1 MKMSNIIKNK
11 HDIVFVYDVTDNN
24 PNGDP
29 NNENKPRIDQE
40 TNTNYVTDVRLKRTI
55 RDYAYNHYGYNGT
68 DGKDI
73 FCRQTPGKN
82 GGLSDAKRRSK
93 DFDSNADKIIEQC
106 IDIRWFGG
114 MIPIEKK
121 TTAIQITG
129 PIQFRLGRSVHKV
142 EYNEIKGT
150 GAFTS
155 KEGNSQQTFRTDYIL
170 PYSLIS
176 FYGMVDNGLAK
187 ISQLSEEDYKLF
199 IDIMWDSIKSMCTRS
214 KVGHTPRILID
225 IEYSGNFF
233 IGELDKYIVYKR
245 KIDDYSIRSIK
256 DFHIDFV
263 NLSNIINENIDKI
276 ERVTVK
282 LNDMVQYDNLNINCD
297 KLNIIQ

>member
-1 MKMSNIIKNK
+1 MKMNNTIKNK
-11 HDIVFVYDVTDNN
+11 HDIVFVYDITDNN

-40 TNTNYVTDVRLKRTI
+40 TNINYVTDVRLKRTI
-55 RDYAYNHYGYNGT
+55 RDYAYSHYGYNGI

-73 FCRQTPGKN
+73 FCRQTPGKD
-82 GGLSDAKRRSK
+82 GGLADAKKRAK

-106 IDIRWFGG
+106 IDVRWFGG
-114 MIPIEKK
+114 MIPVEKK

-155 KEGNSQQTFRTDYIL
+155 TEGKSQQTFRTDYIL

-256 DFHIDFV
+256 DFHIDFK
-263 NLSNIINENIDKI
+263 NFSNIINENIDKI
-276 ERVTVK
+276 GRVTVK